1 MDIDTAIA
9 KYVELSKVIFTPRKR
24 NVLGGHLLHNLMGNA
39 TFDGKVLET
48 CIKEVVKG
56 TLGTENMD
64 APLLQEKPKCKM
76 YEKTFLK
83 HK

>member
-24 NVLGGHLLHNLMGNA
+24 NILGGHYFHNLMGTA

-48 CIKEVVKG
+48 CVKEVIKHI
-56 TLGTENMD
+56 LGAKNID
-64 APLLQEKPKCKM
+64 VPLRQKKPNCKM
-76 YEKTFLK
+76 
-83 HK
+83 